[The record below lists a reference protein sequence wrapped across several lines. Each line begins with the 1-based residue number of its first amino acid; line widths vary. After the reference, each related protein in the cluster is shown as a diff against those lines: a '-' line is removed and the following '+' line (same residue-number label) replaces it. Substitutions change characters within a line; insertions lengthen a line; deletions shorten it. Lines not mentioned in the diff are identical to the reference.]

1 MGGERGGGAGVNIS
15 SSKGE
20 RGMNWPTALP
30 SPSSARMQRRRKGKY
45 LGVGTRR
52 TVPSSTCVKGYTKGL
67 SSCRRTCVHKA
78 DSKKHIVRWQH
89 GRHVT
94 NEEERL
100 QARGL
105 VSTPKYGQH
114 LPQKLSLQLHER
126 SQQYYRG
133 TQPAKCEDTHRTL
146 DLAPSEPQAEPG
158 FALSAFMT

>member
-1 MGGERGGGAGVNIS
+1 MKCTCSIS

-78 DSKKHIVRWQH
+78 DSKKHIVC
-89 GRHVT
+89 V
-94 NEEERL
+94 
-100 QARGL
+100 A
-105 VSTPKYGQH
+105 
-114 LPQKLSLQLHER
+114 LPQMNLAWSTVSAVNTYNCKMSSQLGRDGAIESKQNDCHINLCCTMARLS
-126 SQQYYRG
+126 G
-133 TQPAKCEDTHRTL
+133 IN
-146 DLAPSEPQAEPG
+146 
-158 FALSAFMT
+158 